1 MKSGISFFLFVFES
15 IFLVF
20 IGSRLLIFFVFGT
33 DLSNY
38 SEWICID
45 ALLHCFSYSDL
56 IDFPNWNNISLIFNF
71 FSLSFILPLNPHT
84 FRLPFITYNYS
95 SLFFFF
101 SVATI
106 IWSIHHILTDFFIQI
121 MWSNELLR
129 LFINAIVISFCY
141 R

>member
-1 MKSGISFFLFVFES
+1 MKSGISFFLFVFVFES

-56 IDFPNWNNISLIFNF
+56 IDFPNWNHISLIFNF

-101 SVATI
+101 FSCYNNMINPSYLDWFFYPDNVKQWVA
-106 IWSIHHILTDFFIQI
+106 
-121 MWSNELLR
+121 
-129 LFINAIVISFCY
+129 
-141 R
+141 